1 MPQNRFKYL
10 KPDDI
15 RKLARYEFAPKL
27 LVEGY
32 LSGRHRS
39 LVAGSSVDFRDYR
52 QYVPGDDYAMVD
64 WRVYART
71 DRHYLRTYEQE
82 TNMECHVFLDSSASM
97 GFGKEPTKIEYASFF
112 AAALCYLV
120 THNTD
125 RVSLQIFDDK
135 IRDYFPPGST
145 TKHLHNILHALE
157 SNYAGNE
164 TSVST
169 ALIKSHP
176 LLKRKG
182 SLIVIS
188 DFFDDPAAIFSALS
202 PYLHRGFRIHLFHI
216 LAPEEMELESRGLAL
231 FEDMETSRRVVAHT
245 DDLRIPYRKAIQAHI
260 NSLRELAVRR
270 NIEYVVARTDTHY
283 FNLFDSLAR

>member
-1 MPQNRFKYL
+1 MPGAQFKYL

-15 RKLARYEFAPKL
+15 RRLGRYEFAPKL

-39 LVAGSSVDFRDYR
+39 LSAGSSVDFRDYR
-52 QYVPGDDYAMVD
+52 QYVPGDDLAQVD

-97 GFGKEPTKIEYASFF
+97 GFGENPTKLEYASFF
-112 AAALCYLV
+112 SAALCYLV

-135 IRDYFPPGST
+135 VRDFFPPGST
-145 TKHLHNILHALE
+145 TKHLHGILRALE
-157 SNYAGNE
+157 SNYAGNK
-164 TSVST
+164 TSISE
-169 ALIKSHP
+169 ALLKSHP

-188 DFFDDPAAIFSALS
+188 DFFDDPAAIFASLS

-216 LAPEEMELESRGLAL
+216 LAPEELELDSRGLAL
-231 FEDMETSRRVVAHT
+231 FEDMETDQRVVAHT
-245 DDLRIPYRKAIQAHI
+245 DDLREPYRKAMQDHI
-260 NSLRELAVRR
+260 NNLRELAFRR
-270 NIEYVVARTDTHY
+270 NVDYMVAKTDTHY